1 MTSYLIV
8 QEDSVDETP
17 PGVISRG
24 TATVA
29 LSDESQTLNL
39 RAAPTTNA
47 AVLSRLRHGQTL
59 TVLERYANWTYV
71 QYGTLSGYVM
81 NDYVVYDAG
90 DSDSDTPNGG
100 GNSGEN
106 SGENGGGQAAAQ
118 VAIVLP
124 SDGLNLRAG
133 ANTASGV
140 IMVLPQGTMLT
151 VTGEMRDNGM
161 LPVLLG
167 SVAGYVSSDY
177 VYVTD
182 EESIHLPNRGTIIG
196 IIKDLRRVVFPGYFG
211 DENISSTMPGYFLG
225 NMLTHIYEEMRTQ
238 IEIAFLYDDKSASS
252 REEITE
258 KARDICER
266 FISRLPYIQKMLLMD
281 VQAGF
286 DGDPAAK
293 SKEDIIFSYPG
304 LFAIYVYRI
313 AHELYVQNVPF
324 IPRIMTEYA
333 HGKTG
338 IDINS
343 GANIGRYFFIDHGTG
358 IVIGETTEIGD
369 YVKLYQGVT
378 LGALSTR
385 KGQQLSGKKRH
396 PTIGDHVTI
405 YANSTILGGETVIGC
420 DSIIGGNSFITESV
434 PAHTRVSIKSPE
446 LTLS

>member
-1 MTSYLIV
+1 MIRETIQDV
-8 QEDSVDETP
+8 VANITETCMNED
-17 PGVISRG
+17 
-24 TATVA
+24 
-29 LSDESQTLNL
+29 
-39 RAAPTTNA
+39 
-47 AVLSRLRHGQTL
+47 
-59 TVLERYANWTYV
+59 
-71 QYGTLSGYVM
+71 
-81 NDYVVYDAG
+81 
-90 DSDSDTPNGG
+90 
-100 GNSGEN
+100 
-106 SGENGGGQAAAQ
+106 
-118 VAIVLP
+118 
-124 SDGLNLRAG
+124 
-133 ANTASGV
+133 
-140 IMVLPQGTMLT
+140 
-151 VTGEMRDNGM
+151 
-161 LPVLLG
+161 
-167 SVAGYVSSDY
+167 

-196 IIKDLRRVVFPGYFG
+196 IIKDLRRGVFPGYFG

-238 IEIAFLYDDKSASS
+238 IEIAFLYDDKGASS

-385 KGQQLSGKKRH
+385 KGQLLSGKKRH